1 MLHGAVD
8 VNEGD
13 AQGTSRGLQ
22 MPPRAGGETRRSQ
35 VLEYHDGE
43 THEKKRRELH
53 GNLSVLKVASS
64 VLSSCC
70 TKVRS
75 LRYIGVTGLLNFR

>member
-1 MLHGAVD
+1 MLNGAVD

-13 AQGTSRGLQ
+13 AQGMSRGFQ
-22 MPPRAGGETRRSQ
+22 MPPRAGDDTRRGQ

-43 THEKKRRELH
+43 THEKERRELH
-53 GNLSVLKVASS
+53 SNLSVLKVASS

-70 TKVRS
+70 NKVRS
-75 LRYIGVTGLLNFR
+75 LHYMGVTGLLNFC